1 MTAVS
6 LPPGQT
12 RAAPIR
18 VLVCDDSFTIRSV
31 IARILRSDPDIEV
44 AGLAA
49 NGEKAAEALR
59 GGGIDVVVLDVEMP
73 VMDGLTAL
81 PVLLKIDPTVRII
94 MASALTTTGGVIAMQ
109 ALQAGAAD
117 YVPKPAARQAD
128 EFAREILAKV
138 KGQAKLRRLG
148 SAVRVP
154 RSSPAVGGL
163 LHPSAGPSTIQPAA
177 PSTVQSAAP
186 STVQSAATGI
196 ALRSAPARPP
206 LLLAVGS
213 STGGPQALFS
223 FFRALVSPLPVPV
236 IVTQHMPPLF
246 TRSLAE
252 HISRLGTRS
261 CQEAAENEIL
271 LPDRILI
278 APGDRHLTIHATDQ
292 GLRARLTDDPPENSC
307 RPAVDPM
314 LRSASLACG
323 GRVLVVILT
332 GMGQDGLRGSQ
343 VVLEAG
349 GSILAQDEA
358 SSVVWGMPGAV
369 ARAGLCHAVLPIDEL
384 AAKVTQ
390 MLRRS

>member
-1 MTAVS
+1 MSGAGVAV
-6 LPPGQT
+6 PRDP
-12 RAAPIR
+12 AAPIR

-31 IARILRSDPDIEV
+31 IARILRSDPDIEI

-49 NGEKAAEALR
+49 DGEKAAEALR
-59 GGGIDVVVLDVEMP
+59 RGGIDVVVLDVEMP

-81 PVLLKIDPTVRII
+81 PLLLRIDPSVRII
-94 MASALTTTGGVIAMQ
+94 MASALTTTGGAIAMQ

-138 KGQAKLRRLG
+138 KGQARLRRLG
-148 SAVRVP
+148 SAARTAKP
-154 RSSPAVGGL
+154 LPTIEGGL
-163 LHPSAGPSTIQPAA
+163 RPASAASSAGQPGTA
-177 PSTVQSAAP
+177 
-186 STVQSAATGI
+186 GI
-196 ALRSAPARPP
+196 ALRPASTRPP

-223 FFRALVSPLPVPV
+223 FFRALVSPLAVPI

-252 HISRLGTRS
+252 HINRLGTRP
-261 CQEAAENEIL
+261 CQEAGDNDIL

-278 APGDRHLTIHATDQ
+278 APGDRHLTIQATDH

-314 LRSASLACG
+314 LRSASSACQ

-332 GMGQDGLRGSQ
+332 GMGQDGLRGAQ

-390 MLRRS
+390 MLKRSS

>member
-1 MTAVS
+1 MPARPGAMT
-6 LPPGQT
+6 G
-12 RAAPIR
+12 PIR
-18 VLVCDDSFTIRSV
+18 VLICDDSFTIRSV
-31 IARILRSDPDIEV
+31 IARILRTDPDIEV

-49 NGEKAAEALR
+49 DGEKAAEALR
-59 GGGIDVVVLDVEMP
+59 RGGIDVVVLDVEMP

-81 PVLLKIDPTVRII
+81 PVLLKIDPSVRII
-94 MASALTTTGGVIAMQ
+94 MASALTTTGGAIAMQ

-138 KGQAKLRRLG
+138 KGQARLRRLG
-148 SAVRVP
+148 SATRAVRP
-154 RSSPAVGGL
+154 LAGIDGAIP
-163 LHPSAGPSTIQPAA
+163 HPPAA
-177 PSTVQSAAP
+177 PSSGQPGT
-186 STVQSAATGI
+186 TGI
-196 ALRSAPARPP
+196 TLRGAPARPP

-223 FFRALVSPLPVPV
+223 FFRALVSPLPVPI

-252 HISRLGTRS
+252 HINRLGTRS
-261 CQEAAENEIL
+261 CQEAGENEVL

-278 APGDRHLTIHATDQ
+278 APGDRHLTIQATDQ
-292 GLRARLTDDPPENSC
+292 GLRTRLTDDPPENSC

-314 LRSASLACG
+314 LRSASAACG

-384 AAKVTQ
+384 AAKVTH
-390 MLRRS
+390 MLRRSS

>member
-1 MTAVS
+1 MPARLGAMT
-6 LPPGQT
+6 G
-12 RAAPIR
+12 PIR

-49 NGEKAAEALR
+49 DGEKAAEALR
-59 GGGIDVVVLDVEMP
+59 RGGIDVVVLDVEMP

-81 PVLLKIDPTVRII
+81 PVLLKIDPSVRII
-94 MASALTTTGGVIAMQ
+94 MASALTTTGGAIAMQ

-138 KGQAKLRRLG
+138 KGQARLRRLG
-148 SAVRVP
+148 SAARTARP
-154 RSSPAVGGL
+154 LAGIEGAIPHPIAALSTGHPA
-163 LHPSAGPSTIQPAA
+163 T
-177 PSTVQSAAP
+177 
-186 STVQSAATGI
+186 TGI
-196 ALRSAPARPP
+196 ALRGAAARPP

-223 FFRALVSPLPVPV
+223 LFRALVSPLPVPI

-252 HISRLGTRS
+252 HINRLGTRS
-261 CQEAAENEIL
+261 CQEAGENEVL

-278 APGDRHLTIHATDQ
+278 APGDRHLTIQATDQ
-292 GLRARLTDDPPENSC
+292 GLRTRLTDDPPENSC

-314 LRSASLACG
+314 LRSASAACG

-384 AAKVTQ
+384 AAKVTH
-390 MLRRS
+390 MLRRSS

>member
-1 MTAVS
+1 MIDAS
-6 LPPGQT
+6 LPEGRDPE
-12 RAAPIR
+12 APIR

-44 AGLAA
+44 AALAA
-49 NGEKAAEALR
+49 DGEKAVEALR
-59 GGGIDVVVLDVEMP
+59 RGGIDVVVLDVEMP

-81 PVLLKIDPTVRII
+81 PLLLKIDPSVRVI
-94 MASALTTTGGVIAMQ
+94 MASALTTTGGAIAMQ

-138 KGQAKLRRLG
+138 KGQARLRRLG
-148 SAVRVP
+148 NVARAARPYAGTGIGIGVP
-154 RSSPAVGGL
+154 S
-163 LHPSAGPSTIQPAA
+163 PSARPTIGQPAA
-177 PSTVQSAAP
+177 AS
-186 STVQSAATGI
+186 I

-223 FFRALVSPLPVPV
+223 FFRALVSPLPVPIV
-236 IVTQHMPPLF
+236 VTQHMPPLF

-252 HISRLGTRS
+252 HINRLGTRS
-261 CQEAAENEIL
+261 CQEAGDDEIL
-271 LPDRILI
+271 LPDHILI
-278 APGDRHLTIHATDQ
+278 APGDRHLIIQASDQ
-292 GLRARLTDDPPENSC
+292 GLRTRLTDDAPENSC

-323 GRVLVVILT
+323 GRELTVILT
-332 GMGQDGLRGSQ
+332 GMGQDGLRGAQ
-343 VVLEAG
+343 TVLEAG
-349 GSILAQDEA
+349 GCILAQDEA

-369 ARAGLCHAVLPIDEL
+369 ARAGLCHAVLPIEEL
-384 AAKVTQ
+384 AGKVTQ
-390 MLRRS
+390 MLRRSS

>member
-1 MTAVS
+1 MTGAS
-6 LPPGQT
+6 LHACRETAG
-12 RAAPIR
+12 PIR

-49 NGEKAAEALR
+49 DGEKAAEALR
-59 GGGIDVVVLDVEMP
+59 RGGIDVVVLDVEMP

-94 MASALTTTGGVIAMQ
+94 MASALTTTGGAIAMQ

-138 KGQAKLRRLG
+138 KGQARLRRLG
-148 SAVRVP
+148 SAARTARP
-154 RSSPAVGGL
+154 LAGIEGAP
-163 LHPSAGPSTIQPAA
+163 HPHAA
-177 PSTVQSAAP
+177 PSTAQP
-186 STVQSAATGI
+186 MNTQPMTTGI
-196 ALRSAPARPP
+196 ALRSAPARAP

-223 FFRALVSPLPVPV
+223 FFRALVSPLPVPI

-246 TRSLAE
+246 MRSLAE
-252 HISRLGTRS
+252 HINRLGTRS
-261 CQEAAENEIL
+261 CQEAGDNDIL
-271 LPDRILI
+271 LPNRILI
-278 APGDRHLTIHATDQ
+278 ARGDRHLTIQATDH

-314 LRSASLACG
+314 LRSASSACG

-332 GMGQDGLRGSQ
+332 GMGQDGLRGAQ

-349 GSILAQDEA
+349 GCILAQDEA

-369 ARAGLCHAVLPIDEL
+369 ARAGLCHAVLPIDKL
-384 AAKVTQ
+384 AGKVTQ
-390 MLRRS
+390 MLRCSS

>member
-1 MTAVS
+1 MTGAS
-6 LPPGQT
+6 LPPGQV

-49 NGEKAAEALR
+49 DGEKAAEALR

-81 PVLLKIDPTVRII
+81 PILLKIDPSVRII

-148 SAVRVP
+148 SATRVTRP
-154 RSSPAVGGL
+154 LPAIGSAP
-163 LHPSAGPSTIQPAA
+163 HP
-177 PSTVQSAAP
+177 SAAP
-186 STVQSAATGI
+186 STAQPATTGI
-196 ALRSAPARPP
+196 VLRSAPARPP

-261 CQEAAENEIL
+261 CQEAGENDIL

-278 APGDRHLTIHATDQ
+278 APGDRHLTVHATDQ

-332 GMGQDGLRGSQ
+332 GMGHDGLRGSQ

-349 GSILAQDEA
+349 GSVLAQDEA

-384 AAKVTQ
+384 ATKVTQ

>member
-1 MTAVS
+1 MT
-6 LPPGQT
+6 G
-12 RAAPIR
+12 PIR

-49 NGEKAAEALR
+49 DGEKAAEALR
-59 GGGIDVVVLDVEMP
+59 RGGIDVVVLDVEMP

-81 PVLLKIDPTVRII
+81 PVLLKIDPSVRII
-94 MASALTTTGGVIAMQ
+94 MASALTTTGGAIAMQ
-109 ALQAGAAD
+109 ALRAGAAD

-138 KGQAKLRRLG
+138 KGQARLRRLG
-148 SAVRVP
+148 SAT
-154 RSSPAVGGL
+154 RSARPLAGIDGATP
-163 LHPSAGPSTIQPAA
+163 HPPAA
-177 PSTVQSAAP
+177 PSSSQPAT
-186 STVQSAATGI
+186 TGI
-196 ALRSAPARPP
+196 VMRPAPARPP

-223 FFRALVSPLPVPV
+223 FFRALVSPLPVPI

-252 HISRLGTRS
+252 HINRLGTRS
-261 CQEAAENEIL
+261 CQEAGENEVL

-278 APGDRHLTIHATDQ
+278 APGDRHLTIQASDQ
-292 GLRARLTDDPPENSC
+292 GLRTRLTDDPPENSC

-314 LRSASLACG
+314 LRSASAACG

-343 VVLEAG
+343 AVLEAG

-390 MLRRS
+390 MLRRSS

>member
-1 MTAVS
+1 MTGAS
-6 LPPGQT
+6 LPPGQV

-49 NGEKAAEALR
+49 DGEKAAEALR
-59 GGGIDVVVLDVEMP
+59 CGGIDVVVLDVEMP

-81 PVLLKIDPTVRII
+81 PLLLKIDPSVRII

-148 SAVRVP
+148 SATRVARP
-154 RSSPAVGGL
+154 LPAVGGVP
-163 LHPSAGPSTIQPAA
+163 HP
-177 PSTVQSAAP
+177 SAAP
-186 STVQSAATGI
+186 STAQPAATGI

-223 FFRALVSPLPVPV
+223 FFRALSSPLPVPV

-261 CQEAAENEIL
+261 CQEAGENDIL

-278 APGDRHLTIHATDQ
+278 APGDRHLTIQATDQ